1 MAITKARG
9 AIRRGELARRAGC
22 NIETIRY
29 YEKIGL
35 LDTPARSDAGHR
47 LYEGEDEARLN
58 FILRGRE
65 LGFSIDE
72 LRSLLSLVDSG
83 NHTCAEVLALTRQH
97 LASVQDKIA
106 DLQRLEATLG
116 AIADNCTG
124 DRATECPVIDALWGS
139 ARSHSIV

>member
-1 MAITKARG
+1 MTFTTARG
-9 AIRRGELARRAGC
+9 AIKRGELAKRSGC

-35 LDTPARSDAGHR
+35 LTAPDRTESGHR
-47 LYEGEDEARLN
+47 LYAPDDQACLR

-83 NHTCAEVLALTRQH
+83 DYSCGDVLDLTKQH
-97 LASVQDKIA
+97 LASVREKIA
-106 DLQRLEATLG
+106 EVVGECEGGQAPDCPIIETLQRSPEL
-116 AIADNCTG
+116 
-124 DRATECPVIDALWGS
+124 P
-139 ARSHSIV
+139 

>member
-1 MAITKARG
+1 MTFTTARG
-9 AIRRGELARRAGC
+9 AIKRGELAKRSGC

-35 LDTPARSDAGHR
+35 LPEPDRSEGGHR
-47 LYEGEDEARLN
+47 LYAPADQAQLG

-83 NHTCAEVLALTRQH
+83 DYTCGEVLAMTQQH
-97 LASVQDKIA
+97 LTSVREKIA
-106 DLQRLEATLG
+106 DLRKLEATLTEVASQCDG
-116 AIADNCTG
+116 G
-124 DRATECPVIDALWGS
+124 RAPDCPIIEALQNTCG
-139 ARSHSIV
+139 

>member
-1 MAITKARG
+1 MTFTAARG
-9 AIRRGELARRAGC
+9 AIKRGELAKRSGC

-35 LDTPARSDAGHR
+35 LAEPDRTDSGHR
-47 LYEGEDEARLN
+47 LYAPEDQARLG

-83 NHTCAEVLALTRQH
+83 DYTCGEVLALTQQH
-97 LASVQDKIA
+97 LTSVREKIA
-106 DLQRLEATLG
+106 DLRKLEGTLTAVAG
-116 AIADNCTG
+116 
-124 DRATECPVIDALWGS
+124 ECAGGQAPDCPIIEALQS
-139 ARSHSIV
+139 E